1 MGRDL
6 AAQPLQA
13 GQVLLD
19 AVELATLALDL
30 AAPKAGPQASTGAV
44 GDQTFDVQAPH
55 TA

>member
-1 MGRDL
+1 VE
-6 AAQPLQA
+6 A

-19 AVELATLALDL
+19 PVELATLALDL
-30 AAPKAGPQASTGAV
+30 APPRAGPCASTGAL